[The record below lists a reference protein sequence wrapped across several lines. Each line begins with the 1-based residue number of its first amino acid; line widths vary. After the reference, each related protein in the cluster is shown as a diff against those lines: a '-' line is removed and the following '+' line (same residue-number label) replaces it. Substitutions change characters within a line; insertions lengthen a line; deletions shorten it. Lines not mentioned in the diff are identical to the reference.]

1 MSLIPRLKV
10 RTIGFGLISL
20 LVACATAWLAFAAY
34 LGLTQVLEPA
44 WAALVTGVG
53 CLVLAL
59 VAYWIFAMISRPKAP
74 QPSPGLEALLQQAA
88 DPLVRDLIVRHPD
101 RASLA
106 ALALGVAAGSSE
118 TARSGILTVVES
130 VLASEVDPEEPR
142 RS

>member
-10 RTIGFGLISL
+10 RTIGLGLVSL
-20 LVACATAWLAFAAY
+20 LVACAVAWLAFAAY
-34 LGLTQVLEPA
+34 LGLTQLVEPV
-44 WAALVTGVG
+44 WAALATGAG

-59 VAYWIFAMISRPKAP
+59 VVYWIFTVVSRPKAP
-74 QPSPGLEALLQQAA
+74 QSSPALEALLQQTA

-106 ALALGVAAGSSE
+106 ALALGVAAGSSQ
-118 TARSGILTVVES
+118 TARSGILTVMES
-130 VLASEVDPEEPR
+130 ILGSELDPEHQH